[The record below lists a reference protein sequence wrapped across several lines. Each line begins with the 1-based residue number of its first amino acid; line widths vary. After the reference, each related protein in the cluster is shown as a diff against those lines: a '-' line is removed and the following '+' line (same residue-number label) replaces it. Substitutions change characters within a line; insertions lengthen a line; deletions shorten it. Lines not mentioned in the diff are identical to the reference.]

1 MFKGNVCTTA
11 VATTCRQH
19 YDLQWDSYVWEHSD
33 TEFCLKLS
41 FLDCYLIRNWLW
53 LLHSGIARVWGFFNR
68 LYMLFTI
75 VKKAFNSEWPLCGNT
90 GWIVVSLS
98 YSQFLFQLKKKAHH
112 SKFLFSAYHWGRRVK
127 QIHWK
132 WFEKATKIGGGLKRS
147 ENLKHWT

>member
-98 YSQFLFQLKKKAHH
+98 YSQFLFQLKKKPITQNSYSLHITEEEEWN
-112 SKFLFSAYHWGRRVK
+112 KFTESD
-127 QIHWK
+127 
-132 WFEKATKIGGGLKRS
+132 LKK
-147 ENLKHWT
+147 LPK

>member
-1 MFKGNVCTTA
+1 MFKGNVCTTV

-33 TEFCLKLS
+33 TEFCLKLP

-98 YSQFLFQLKKKAHH
+98 YSQFLFQLKKKPITQNSYSLHITEEEEWN
-112 SKFLFSAYHWGRRVK
+112 KFTESD
-127 QIHWK
+127 
-132 WFEKATKIGGGLKRS
+132 LKK
-147 ENLKHWT
+147 LPK

>member
-1 MFKGNVCTTA
+1 MFKGNVCTTV

-98 YSQFLFQLKKKAHH
+98 YSQFLFQLKKKPITQNSYSLHITEEEEWN
-112 SKFLFSAYHWGRRVK
+112 KFTESD
-127 QIHWK
+127 
-132 WFEKATKIGGGLKRS
+132 LKK
-147 ENLKHWT
+147 LPK

>member
-1 MFKGNVCTTA
+1 MSFPRMFKGNVCTTA

-98 YSQFLFQLKKKAHH
+98 YSQFLFQLKKKPITQNSYSLHITEEEEWN
-112 SKFLFSAYHWGRRVK
+112 KFTESD
-127 QIHWK
+127 
-132 WFEKATKIGGGLKRS
+132 LKK
-147 ENLKHWT
+147 LPK